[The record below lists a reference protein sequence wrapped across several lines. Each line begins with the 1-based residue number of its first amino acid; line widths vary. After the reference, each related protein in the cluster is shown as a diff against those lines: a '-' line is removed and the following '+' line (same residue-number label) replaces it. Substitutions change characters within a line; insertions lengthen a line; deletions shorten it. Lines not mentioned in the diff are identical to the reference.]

1 MAKILNVASYLPK
14 EKITNEDLS
23 KNFKEWTSDKI
34 FEKTGIKNR
43 YKSQEGETAADL
55 ALKAAEK
62 VFINSEISRD
72 EIDLLIFVT
81 QTQNQCLPTSACEI
95 HNSLGLKETCGA
107 FDVNQGCTGY
117 IYGLFLAKNLLNE
130 KSS

>member
-62 VFINSEISRD
+62 VFKNSAISRD
-72 EIDLLIFVT
+72 EIDLLI
-81 QTQNQCLPTSACEI
+81 NI
-95 HNSLGLKETCGA
+95 
-107 FDVNQGCTGY
+107 
-117 IYGLFLAKNLLNE
+117 LFKV
-130 KSS
+130 